1 MAKITPRIQRI
12 AQRSAGIRGAI
23 GASRAKV
30 QGRINLENRLIAERE
45 EIGKLLSAGTELAT
59 VGLQTKEDYDL
70 YKEGGGTGG
79 IFQFLKNPSESAL
92 FIERGKEL
100 ISKSFQENQ
109 MPNNDNLLFNAIPLA
124 ESDNSLANQQRM
136 GIIDRLK
143 QGTSVFG
150 NMFSRLRDD

>member
-45 EIGKLLSAGTELAT
+45 EIGNLLSAGTELAT

-79 IFQFLKNPSESAL
+79 IFQFLKNPSA
-92 FIERGKEL
+92 
-100 ISKSFQENQ
+100 
-109 MPNNDNLLFNAIPLA
+109 PLPP
-124 ESDNSLANQQRM
+124 SS
-136 GIIDRLK
+136 
-143 QGTSVFG
+143 
-150 NMFSRLRDD
+150 